1 MAQTVRSRNKSER
14 RAQLL
19 NAAARLFAEQG
30 FSNVSLEEL
39 GATAGVSGPAVYR
52 HFKSKDA
59 VLAELLITGS
69 KRTTEGGQAVV
80 VAAKSDRGALRALV
94 DFHSNIAMNDRDM
107 FRVQDRDISRLSSSD
122 ALKVRTLQR
131 TYVALW
137 VDVLGRLQP
146 DLPLSLIRTKVQAT
160 FGLLNSTPHSTSRE
174 SNVETTKKLLAEMA
188 MTALLVKP
196 STSSHTLVS

>member
-1 MAQTVRSRNKSER
+1 MAQTVRSRNKAAR

-19 NAAARLFAEQG
+19 NAAAQLFAEQG
-30 FSNVSLEEL
+30 FADVSLEEL

-69 KRTTEGGQAVV
+69 KRTTEGGEAV
-80 VAAKSDRGALRALV
+80 VAAAKSNRGALRALV
-94 DFHSNIAMNDRDM
+94 DFHSNIVVRDRDM
-107 FRVQDRDISRLSSSD
+107 FRIQERDISRLSPRD

-131 TYVALW
+131 TYIALW
-137 VDVLGRLQP
+137 VDVLSRLQP

-160 FGLLNSTPHSTSRE
+160 LGLLNSTPHSTSRGNNLE
-174 SNVETTKKLLAEMA
+174 ASKRLLATMA

-196 STSSHTLVS
+196 KDLETTP